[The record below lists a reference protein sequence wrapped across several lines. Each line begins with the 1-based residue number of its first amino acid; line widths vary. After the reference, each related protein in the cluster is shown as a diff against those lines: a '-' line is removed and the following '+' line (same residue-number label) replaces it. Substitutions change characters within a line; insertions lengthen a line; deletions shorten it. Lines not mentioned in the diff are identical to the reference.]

1 MGRVENKV
9 AVITGAARGQGR
21 SHAVELARQGADIVA
36 VDLCKEIA
44 NAGYAMA
51 SNEDLDE
58 TARRV
63 RETGRRAVVK
73 YADVRDYAAIRSAVA
88 EGVAELDG
96 GLDVLIPNAGILPM
110 GEDVTVDGFA
120 ASIDVNLVGV
130 LNTVHAALPYLR
142 DGASVI
148 LSGSIA
154 SLVPSVGEEEIAG
167 AGYVGYRFGKQV
179 LVEYMKE
186 LTLQLAPRGIRVNSV
201 HPTTVD
207 TDMARNEAMFRTYRP
222 DLENPTVEDI
232 APILATIQAMPI
244 THVSTSDVSHAV
256 VYLASDESR
265 YVTGTQLR
273 IDGGAIAK
281 HRL

>member
-9 AVITGAARGQGR
+9 VVITGAARGQGR
-21 SHAVELARQGADIVA
+21 SHAIRLAQEGADIVA
-36 VDLCKEIA
+36 VDLCKEIEK
-44 NAGYAMA
+44 AGYAMA

-58 TARRV
+58 TARLV
-63 RETGRRAVVK
+63 RETGRRVVVK
-73 YADVRDYAAIRSAVA
+73 YADVRDYAAVRSAIA

-96 GLDVLIPNAGILPM
+96 ALDVLIPNAGILPM
-110 GEDVTVDGFA
+110 GPDVTVGGFA

-130 LNTVHAALPYLR
+130 LNTVHAALAHLR

-154 SLVPSVGEEEIAG
+154 SLVPSIGEDEIAG
-167 AGYVGYRFGKQV
+167 AGYVGYRFSKHV
-179 LVEYMKE
+179 LVDYMKE

-207 TDMARNEAMFRTYRP
+207 TDMTTNEAMYRTYRP
-222 DLENPTVEDI
+222 DLENPTKEDV

-244 THVSTSDVSHAV
+244 THVSTADVSHAV

>member
-9 AVITGAARGQGR
+9 VVITGAARGQGR
-21 SHAVELARQGADIVA
+21 SHAVRLAQEGADIVA
-36 VDLCKEIA
+36 LDLCKEIE

-58 TARRV
+58 TARLV

-73 YADVRDYAAIRSAVA
+73 YADVRDYAAVRSAIA

-110 GEDVTVDGFA
+110 GPDVTVGGFA

-130 LNTVHAALPYLR
+130 LNTVHAALSHLR

-154 SLVPSVGEEEIAG
+154 SLMPPIGEDEIAG
-167 AGYVGYRFGKQV
+167 AGYVGYRFSKHV
-179 LVEYMKE
+179 LVDYMKD

-207 TDMARNEAMFRTYRP
+207 TDMTNNEAMFRTYRP
-222 DLENPTVEDI
+222 DLENPTKEDV

-273 IDGGAIAK
+273 IDGGAIAR